1 MSEERKAENFPLP
14 KPDLGSEPKTDK
26 DSYGYKMMME
36 SYERG
41 MAEYNDKL
49 ERWLAG
55 EEVAGVSHVVVPDGE
70 GGTKE
75 VSLDEDSE

>member
-1 MSEERKAENFPLP
+1 
-14 KPDLGSEPKTDK
+14 
-26 DSYGYKMMME
+26 MMME